1 MGNCT
6 GRVAGAITPAA
17 ASRRGHHKELML
29 LFVGVLRLCRAAGL
43 ARLGVVAL
51 DGTKIKTKAALDA
64 NRTPKLLDEAPR
76 RSPNSASSRAS
87 TASASASSAAA
98 WLLN

>member
-1 MGNCT
+1 
-6 GRVAGAITPAA
+6 
-17 ASRRGHHKELML
+17 ML

-51 DGTKIKTKAALDA
+51 DGTKIKTNAALDA
-64 NRTPKLLDEAPR
+64 NRTAKSLDEAPR